1 MHNDNIGAVHLTVLS
16 ALPGRLRL
24 QLEKPIEGEAIFL
37 SIPGMQSCRYNPRIQ
52 TMLCCYDKA
61 VISESD
67 LLVRIG
73 ALYARLQQTAV
84 LHVKHSEEEGFSMAP
99 SGYLALG
106 CIVLDGMMTLA
117 GSTLTRYT
125 RWLSAG
131 ATLTAVVEHAYQ
143 ELHTRGSFDP
153 EVMSVVYLINAIASP
168 TAFRRVCWRGLSR
181 SAATCCRAARGNRYI
196 WFGTANTPRRSPPS
210 WAMRTAAPLLEASSD
225 GAWKS

>member
-37 SIPGMQSCRYNPRIQ
+37 SIPGLQSCRYNPRIQ

-73 ALYARLQQTAV
+73 ALYARLQQ
-84 LHVKHSEEEGFSMAP
+84 
-99 SGYLALG
+99 
-106 CIVLDGMMTLA
+106 

-153 EVMSVVYLINAIASP
+153 EVMSVVYLINAIGKPNGFQASLLAWIVTFSRHLLP
-168 TAFRRVCWRGLSR
+168 RGPREQVYLVRNGEHTTTLTPVVGNEDGSAFAGSIFRRSVEVLAHKG
-181 SAATCCRAARGNRYI
+181 
-196 WFGTANTPRRSPPS
+196 
-210 WAMRTAAPLLEASSD
+210 
-225 GAWKS
+225 

>member
-1 MHNDNIGAVHLTVLS
+1 MRDDNVGAVHLTVLS
-16 ALPGRLRL
+16 AMPGRLRL

-37 SIPGMQSCRYNPRIQ
+37 SIPGLQSCRYNPRIQ

-99 SGYLALG
+99 
-106 CIVLDGMMTLA
+106 
-117 GSTLTRYT
+117 TRYT

-153 EVMSVVYLINAIASP
+153 EVMSVVYLINAIGKPNGFQASLLAWIVTFSRHLLP
-168 TAFRRVCWRGLSR
+168 RGPREQVYLVRNGEHTTTLTPVVGNEDGSAFAGSIFRRSVEVLAHKG
-181 SAATCCRAARGNRYI
+181 
-196 WFGTANTPRRSPPS
+196 
-210 WAMRTAAPLLEASSD
+210 
-225 GAWKS
+225 

>member
-73 ALYARLQQTAV
+73 ALYA
-84 LHVKHSEEEGFSMAP
+84 
-99 SGYLALG
+99 
-106 CIVLDGMMTLA
+106 
-117 GSTLTRYT
+117 
-125 RWLSAG
+125 LS
-131 ATLTAVVEHAYQ
+131 
-143 ELHTRGSFDP
+143 
-153 EVMSVVYLINAIASP
+153 LIHI
-168 TAFRRVCWRGLSR
+168 
-181 SAATCCRAARGNRYI
+181 
-196 WFGTANTPRRSPPS
+196 
-210 WAMRTAAPLLEASSD
+210 
-225 GAWKS
+225 

>member
-37 SIPGMQSCRYNPRIQ
+37 SIPGLQSCRYNPRIQ

-67 LLVRIG
+67 LLARIG

-153 EVMSVVYLINAIASP
+153 EVMSVVYLINA
-168 TAFRRVCWRGLSR
+168 LSL
-181 SAATCCRAARGNRYI
+181 I
-196 WFGTANTPRRSPPS
+196 HI
-210 WAMRTAAPLLEASSD
+210 
-225 GAWKS
+225 